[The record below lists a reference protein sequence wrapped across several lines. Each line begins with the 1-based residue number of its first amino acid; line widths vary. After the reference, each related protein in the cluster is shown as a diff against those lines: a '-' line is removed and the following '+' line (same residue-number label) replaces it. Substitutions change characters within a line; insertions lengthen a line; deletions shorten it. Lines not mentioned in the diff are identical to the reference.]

1 MTGFLKLAWHCYL
14 ALCYFVVNSMCVF
27 LFYLVVNAF
36 MAGALYPFTKVI
48 AYKGYRAIN
57 INVIH
62 ILILYDRGVHR
73 RIG

>member
-1 MTGFLKLAWHCYL
+1 
-14 ALCYFVVNSMCVF
+14 MCVF